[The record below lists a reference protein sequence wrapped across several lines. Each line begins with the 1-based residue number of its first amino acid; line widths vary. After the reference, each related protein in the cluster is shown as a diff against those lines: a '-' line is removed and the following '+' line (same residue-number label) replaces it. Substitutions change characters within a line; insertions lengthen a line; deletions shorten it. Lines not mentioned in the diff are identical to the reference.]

1 MAKINQN
8 NQNDSVIPNEILEE
22 AEMQLIGGENSNIDK
37 KTKQILEYSIAK
49 QSAPA
54 INAELTNIRE
64 QIDVINNA
72 IDAISLSEAE
82 IKKLTNGQSYGHNN
96 CPNWSVLTNKMYMLN
111 NGQLTV
117 DLADIALKMFK
128 K

>member
-22 AEMQLIGGENSNIDK
+22 AEIQLIGGENSNIDK

-82 IKKLTNGQSYGHNN
+82 IKKLTNGQSYGHTN
-96 CPNWSVLTNKMYMLN
+96 CPNWNVLTNKMYMLN